1 MGDTG
6 QQTWT
11 ITDLAQEFGIT
22 LRAIRHYEDE
32 GLISPERRGTS
43 RVFHPRDRIRL
54 QLILRGRRL
63 GFSLPEIRTIVN
75 MYDEQPGESG
85 QLHYLLEQIE
95 VRRDEL
101 QRLRRDID
109 ETMLELDRVE
119 ARCHEDL
126 AALGETAADA
136 WAAGEPGDPASAV
149 QPTHQVGIGE

>member
-1 MGDTG
+1 MGRTPQQTP

-11 ITDLAQEFGIT
+11 ITELAEEFRIT
-22 LRAIRHYEDE
+22 LRAIRHYEDV

-43 RVFHPRDRIRL
+43 RVFHARDRIRL

-85 QLHYLLEQIE
+85 QLHYLLEQIA
-95 VRRDEL
+95 VRRTEL
-101 QRLRRDID
+101 ERLRRDID
-109 ETMLELDRVE
+109 ETMVELGRVE

-126 AALGETAADA
+126 AALGE
-136 WAAGEPGDPASAV
+136 S
-149 QPTHQVGIGE
+149 